1 MSDCTDATMFTAGPF
16 TGMTFGDVRRNH
28 PEFLFSLMNRSAA
41 EVVGFL
47 EYILYCIRKMREN

>member
-1 MSDCTDATMFTAGPF
+1 MFTAGPF

-28 PEFLFSLMNRSAA
+28 REFLFSLMNRSAA

-47 EYILYCIRKMREN
+47 EYIVYCIRKMREN